1 MLTFL
6 SIQILKLVCISLEE
20 YGYESG
26 RDVTLCVQK
35 NPKGNDKRTSVL

>member
-26 RDVTLCVQK
+26 RDVRLRMQK
-35 NPKGNDKRTSVL
+35 NPEGNDKRPSVL